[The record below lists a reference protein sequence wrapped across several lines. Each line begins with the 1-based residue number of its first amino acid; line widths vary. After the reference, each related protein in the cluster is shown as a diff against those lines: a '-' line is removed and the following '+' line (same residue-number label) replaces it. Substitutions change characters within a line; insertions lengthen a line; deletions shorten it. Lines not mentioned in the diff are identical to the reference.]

1 MKRIYLILSMTCVI
15 ALVLASTQPADAGD
29 TVAKLKSVKVQPKTT
44 FGKLGSDRMLNPQPL
59 PPRELSIFS
68 LSRFNRVTLNPQ
80 PLPPNPPDPK
90 VLRTIKVLR

>member
-1 MKRIYLILSMTCVI
+1 MKRIYLIISMTCVMAI
-15 ALVLASTQPADAGD
+15 ALASTQPATAGD
-29 TVAKLKSVKVQPKTT
+29 TVGKVKSVKVLPKTT
-44 FGKLGSDRMLNPQPL
+44 LGKLGTDRMLNPQPL
-59 PPRELSIFS
+59 PPRELSLFS